1 MKQQE
6 EFQEKIGYRFRN
18 QGLLKQAL
26 THSSFSNEQRMSRLA
41 NNERLEFLGDAVL
54 EVTTSEF
61 LYEKYPQYPEGEL
74 TRLRASL
81 VCEQTLAFCTREL
94 ELGKY
99 LFLGKGE
106 DMTGGRERNS
116 ILSDAM
122 EAVIGAIYLD
132 GGFANAKEFIYRF
145 VLNDMEHKQLFFDS
159 KTILQEVVQGH
170 YEDELSYRLI
180 EESGPDHDKKY
191 VVQALIGERSIG
203 RGEGRTKKSA
213 EQEAAYRALLFLRQK
228 QK

>member
-61 LYEKYPQYPEGEL
+61 LYEKFPQYPEGEL

-99 LFLGKGE
+99 LLLGKGE

>member
-1 MKQQE
+1 M
-6 EFQEKIGYRFRN
+6 
-18 QGLLKQAL
+18 
-26 THSSFSNEQRMSRLA
+26 
-41 NNERLEFLGDAVL
+41 
-54 EVTTSEF
+54 
-61 LYEKYPQYPEGEL
+61 
-74 TRLRASL
+74 
-81 VCEQTLAFCTREL
+81 
-94 ELGKY
+94 
-99 LFLGKGE
+99 
-106 DMTGGRERNS
+106 
-116 ILSDAM
+116 
-122 EAVIGAIYLD
+122 IGAIYLD